1 MSQSKD
7 YRQLVRNL
15 ILLPKDFIRAAFS
28 GRQRGTTLAWIKVTV
43 RAVQIKGVLHW
54 QFSYFDELK
63 DITKNYT
70 AAQVGAKVDELLNLP
85 FRNIHV
91 ETTES
96 ALQVV
101 ITKKGKPLIH
111 EAKRAVAPATASL
124 AHDRRKKKI
133 LSADTSAPFL
143 HAVGITTPEGR
154 VKASMQGKFTQINEF
169 LRLVDETNSFADFTE
184 QPVRVVDFGCGNAYL
199 TFAIYHYLNHILSLN
214 ACVTGIDLKADLLDK
229 HRQKAKALGW
239 DRLAFEEGR
248 IEDFQPKSPPHAVI
262 ALHACDTATDDA
274 IAQGIRWGSK
284 LIVCAPCCQHELQ
297 VQLAAHAAPSPFLA
311 VGRDGILSE
320 RLGDL
325 LTDAFR
331 ATILRML
338 GYRTDVIQFVSTEHT
353 AKNLMIRA
361 VKVSQLGT
369 AHLLQEYQ
377 ALKAFWQVTPY
388 LEHALG
394 SDYAK
399 WLQSA

>member
-1 MSQSKD
+1 MASEHIAKVRSLILTSHS
-7 YRQLVRNL
+7 LVRA
-15 ILLPKDFIRAAFS
+15 IFS

-43 RAVQIKGVLHW
+43 RPVQIKGAFHW
-54 QFSYFDELK
+54 QFSYFDEHK

-70 AAQVGAKVDELLNLP
+70 AAEAGGKVDELLNLP
-85 FRNIHV
+85 FKNIHV
-91 ETTES
+91 ETTENS
-96 ALQVV
+96 LQVT
-101 ITKKGKPLIH
+101 ITKKGKTLIH
-111 EAKRAVAPATASL
+111 EAKRAEIMKPVVF
-124 AHDRRKKKI
+124 AHDRQKRKI

-143 HAVGITTPEGR
+143 HAAGIATPEGR
-154 VKASMQGKFTQINEF
+154 VKASMQGKLTQINEF
-169 LRLVDETNSFADFTE
+169 LRLLDETNSFADFAE

-199 TFAIYHYLNHILSLN
+199 TFATYHYLNHILGLN
-214 ACVTGIDLKADLLDK
+214 AFVTGIDLKADLLEK
-229 HRQKAKALGW
+229 HRQKVKALGW

-248 IEDFQPKSPPHAVI
+248 IENFQPELPPDVVI

-274 IAQGIRWGSK
+274 IAQGVRWGSK

-297 VQLAAHAAPSPFLA
+297 VQLAAHPAPSSFLA
-311 VGRDGILSE
+311 MSRDGILSE

-331 ATILRML
+331 ATILRIL

-361 VKVSQLGT
+361 VKISQFGSPR
-369 AHLLQEYQ
+369 LLQEYQ
-377 ALKAFWQVTPY
+377 ALKSYWQVTPY
-388 LEHALG
+388 LERLVG
-394 SDYAK
+394 SEFAQ